1 MAFYFAF
8 NIFLTFFLQ
17 MVILLHF
24 GRFCNVEFAK
34 SLLVGIAYMYNYI
47 YFCTAI

>member
-17 MVILLHF
+17 MVIF
-24 GRFCNVEFAK
+24 
-34 SLLVGIAYMYNYI
+34 IAFWAVLQCGVSKIITCRYCVYV
-47 YFCTAI
+47 

>member
-17 MVILLHF
+17 MVIF
-24 GRFCNVEFAK
+24 
-34 SLLVGIAYMYNYI
+34 IA
-47 YFCTAI
+47 FWAIL

>member
-17 MVILLHF
+17 MVIF
-24 GRFCNVEFAK
+24 
-34 SLLVGIAYMYNYI
+34 IAFWDILQCGVCKIITCRYCVYV
-47 YFCTAI
+47 